1 LGPTGVGKTELA
13 KALAE
18 FLFNDRNQII
28 RIDMSEYS
36 EKHSVARLIGSPP
49 GYVGYEEGGQL
60 TEAVRQHPYSVIL
73 FDEIEKAHNEIFN
86 VLLQLL
92 DDGRLTDSKGRT
104 VNFKNTVVIMTS
116 NLASDQIYQLQG
128 KPKEQKQAVDE
139 ALAQQF
145 RPEFINRLDEVVVFQ
160 PLSPDN
166 IKQIVALQLIE
177 VEKRLAQKQITLDID
192 HEVINYLAKAGF
204 DQTFGARPL
213 KRLIQNVILDKLAL
227 MIVEN
232 KIKEKDQVK
241 IRYQDKRL
249 KFEVV

>member
-1 LGPTGVGKTELA
+1 
-13 KALAE
+13 
-18 FLFNDRNQII
+18 
-28 RIDMSEYS
+28 MSEYS

-104 VNFKNTVVIMTS
+104 VDFKNTVVIMTS
-116 NLASDQIYQLQG
+116 NLASEEIYQLQG
-128 KPKEQKQAVDE
+128 KPQAQKAAVDRAVSE
-139 ALAQQF
+139 QF
-145 RPEFINRLDEVVVFQ
+145 RPEFINRLDEVIVFQ
-160 PLSPDN
+160 PLSADN

-177 VEKRLAQKQITLDID
+177 VEKRLAQKQITLNID
-192 HEVINYLAKAGF
+192 HDVISYLAKSGF
-204 DQTFGARPL
+204 DQIFGARPL

-227 MIVEN
+227 MIIEN
-232 KIKEKDQVK
+232 EVKEKDQVK
-241 IRYQDKRL
+241 ISYQDKKL
-249 KFEVV
+249 KFVVLGKN